1 MQWDTPSA
9 SGIWVQPFADPLPV
23 TGMIRR
29 RHAGSPL
36 VVLGQDR
43 QVGPDPARRRLRR
56 GLLRATVIIRY
67 SLTCTALSTAFSPVR
82 VRKRRPIRRLTWALE
97 RVKESPQAA
106 GEWAYCSGAGRSQS
120 TRVRKVAWAQ
130 EEMQRSQVFD
140 GRAGRRSSSG

>member
-1 MQWDTPSA
+1 
-9 SGIWVQPFADPLPV
+9 
-23 TGMIRR
+23 MIRR

-97 RVKESPQAA
+97 RVKESTQAA
-106 GEWAYCSGAGRSQS
+106 GEWAYCLVAGKSHS
-120 TRVRKVAWAQ
+120 TRVRRVARAQ
-130 EEMQRSQVFD
+130 ETMLHSPLMIR
-140 GRAGRRSSSG
+140 RIIRRRS